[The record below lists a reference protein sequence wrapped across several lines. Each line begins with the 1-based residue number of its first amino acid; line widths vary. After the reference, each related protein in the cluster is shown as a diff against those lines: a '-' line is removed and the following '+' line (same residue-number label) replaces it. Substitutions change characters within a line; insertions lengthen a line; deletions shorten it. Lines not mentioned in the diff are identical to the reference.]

1 MLKVRNPLVK
11 RAPYEVNSIS
21 LSLLFSVVVF
31 LSVAVAVAKTGAFL
45 LHTELGS
52 VFAVTFI

>member
-1 MLKVRNPLVK
+1 MFKVRNPVVN
-11 RAPYEVNSIS
+11 RAPDEVNLLS
-21 LSLLFSVVVF
+21 LSLKFLVVF
-31 LSVAVAVAKTGAFL
+31 LTVAVAVAKTGAFL